1 MAKVGSRSYSEQE
14 VLDLLMDARSIL
26 FPSDFPAISGA
37 DWLLEGDFG
46 SPVWKTKNGG
56 KEYFDECWHLTQNV
70 SFDRVLPN
78 CSNLM
83 DPQNVKCLEIVQK
96 WAFALRS
103 GWLARDIGPKQ
114 WNGNCNWVL
123 SFTSWIYL
131 YDADFSPVQDGF
143 SLVEE
148 DDVRRLMDELA
159 IGGWA
164 HALKIV
170 ERTFKI
176 LFNAAYSRVPSASEL
191 STLPFV
197 SPSIAKRIVSVLEE
211 EGRFI
216 KREKGDQRLVSRHY
230 LAEKV
235 GCTSRVFDAHGVR
248 LFLRQFEGA
257 DANSMILI
265 PGKNKTAFP
274 NARNALLESSAKDRL
289 TKSALAQHAV
299 SCAHFLSGGLMPGI
313 GLPNIVLSHRDLI
326 KELSAETTP
335 VKHQTLLK
343 PSYALASL
351 NEAALWITQYG
362 DRLVEVYANHLVDRA
377 IIDIDYGYL
386 EYSKQY
392 HIKQEAFV
400 SQIQD
405 LKTKEETLST
415 EFPLVP
421 SLGLVAPFISGERQP
436 IKGALSL
443 TQAIYILIGACAYAI
458 SIMKPVREGELAM
471 LEHNCAFRNNV
482 TGGCFIKVPVEKSA
496 ELGLLDE
503 ALRPIPYLIYK
514 AITIL
519 QRLGDF
525 TARLFFGDGAKP
537 SRLFYYPSREGF
549 SPPVEKSFRTSISRC
564 MDWFCEYLDFPPDEY
579 GRRHYPRVHEL
590 RKFHLLLLTW
600 DDRLH
605 GWECGGWMAVHKDPR
620 YMQAY
625 TEANIDGSEISEW
638 EAEYVEDKLLAIES
652 NSSNVPASEMTRL
665 YERVKS
671 DFNVEKVT
679 SLPSEKFRSYL
690 KTLLES
696 GQYQVIPVRL
706 PSLESNNIEIDL
718 VIMAK
723 QVSVD
728 E

>member
-14 VLDLLMDARSIL
+14 TLDLLADARSIL
-26 FPSDFPAISGA
+26 FPADFPAVSGA
-37 DWLLEGDFG
+37 DWLLEGGFG
-46 SPVWKTKNGG
+46 SSVWKTKNGG
-56 KEYFDECWHLTQNV
+56 KEYFYERWHLTWNV

-78 CSNLM
+78 YSNLM
-83 DPQNVKCLEIVQK
+83 DAQNAKCFETVQK

-103 GWLARDIGPKQ
+103 GWLGHDIGPKH
-114 WNGNCNWVL
+114 WHGSCNWAL

-131 YDADFSPVQDGF
+131 YDADFSPAQDGF
-143 SLVEE
+143 SLIDK
-148 DDVRRLMDELA
+148 DDVKMLMGELA
-159 IGGWA
+159 VGGWA
-164 HALKIV
+164 HALKII
-170 ERTFKI
+170 ERTFKV
-176 LFNAAYSRVPSASEL
+176 LYRVACSSDPSPSDL
-191 STLPFV
+191 SNLPNV
-197 SPSIAKRIVSVLEE
+197 SPEVVSCIVSALEE
-211 EGRFI
+211 SGRFI
-216 KREKGDQRLVSRHY
+216 KREKGDHRLVSRHY
-230 LAEKV
+230 LAEMV
-235 GCTSRVFDAHGVR
+235 GCTAKAFDAQSVR
-248 LFLRQFEGA
+248 LFLRQFEQAAG
-257 DANSMILI
+257 SSTILV
-265 PGKNKTAFP
+265 PGKYKTAFP
-274 NARNALLESSAKDRL
+274 NARNALLESSAHNRL
-289 TKSALAQHAV
+289 TKGALADHAAN
-299 SCAHFLSGGLMPGI
+299 CALVLSGGFMPGI

-326 KELSAETTP
+326 RELDPEATP

-377 IIDIDYGYL
+377 IIDIDYTYLGYCKL
-386 EYSKQY
+386 YD
-392 HIKQEAFV
+392 IKQEAFAT
-400 SQIQD
+400 QIQG
-405 LKTKEETLST
+405 LKTKEEVLST
-415 EFPLVP
+415 EHPLVQ
-421 SLGLVAPFISGERQP
+421 SLGLVTPFIAGERQP

-443 TQAIYILIGACAYAI
+443 SQAIYILIGACAYAI

-471 LEHNCAFRNNV
+471 LEHNCAFRNNK

-525 TARLFFGDGAKP
+525 TARLFFGDAARP
-537 SRLFYYPSREGF
+537 CRLFYYPSREGF
-549 SPPVEKSFRTSISRC
+549 SPPIDKNIRVSIKRC

-620 YMQAY
+620 HMQAY

-638 EAEYVEDKLLAIES
+638 EAEYVEDKLLAIER
-652 NSSNVPASEMTRL
+652 NSSIVTESEVTRL

-679 SLPSEKFRSYL
+679 SLPSDKFRSYL
-690 KTLLES
+690 KS
-696 GQYQVIPVRL
+696 FWR
-706 PSLESNNIEIDL
+706 
-718 VIMAK
+718 
-723 QVSVD
+723 QVSIKSFP
-728 E
+728 